1 MSKAAQTMTRMQ
13 SDGTHVRVSNIRKH
27 AGIAGQVSVT
37 CHIDYTFDDGSTS
50 DGDWE
55 CIGSV
60 YGGPVVTRM
69 RHREVFVRE
78 PERFGSF
85 AADPR
90 EWMRR
95 FTLDER

>member
-1 MSKAAQTMTRMQ
+1 MTATM
-13 SDGTHVRVSNIRKH
+13 SDGTQVRVSRIVKH

-37 CHIDYTFDDGSTS
+37 CHIDYTFDDGTTD

-55 CIGSV
+55 CVGSV
-60 YGGPVVTRM
+60 YGGPVVSVM
-69 RHREVFVRE
+69 RHREVFVRD

-85 AADPR
+85 AADPA

-95 FTLDER
+95 FALDES